1 MYALNLDEDG
11 RILSVTY
18 EKYASEDMPIVE
30 EFPEGNSNDYRYVD
44 GEYVH
49 DPLPPPEEEPTEPTE
64 PTLFERVTTLEADA
78 TETREALDM
87 ILSGVVE

>member
-49 DPLPPPEEEPTEPTE
+49 DPLPPPEEEPTEATPTASE
-64 PTLFERVTTLEADA
+64 ILNALLGVTE
-78 TETREALDM
+78 
-87 ILSGVVE
+87 